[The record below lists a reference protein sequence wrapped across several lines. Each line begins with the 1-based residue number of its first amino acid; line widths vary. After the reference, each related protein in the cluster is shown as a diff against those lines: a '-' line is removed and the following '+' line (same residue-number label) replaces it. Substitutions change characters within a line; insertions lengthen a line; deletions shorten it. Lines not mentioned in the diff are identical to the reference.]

1 MECIVKNTGAALDIR
16 GLTAKPG
23 YVKKGK
29 TFIGQGSDEEQIG
42 TMPIIDA
49 ADHVLTING
58 EYQSAAGYYAAGS
71 RIVQNIPTMEQ
82 QYIIPSGEQ
91 QTVETKDKYMIE
103 DVVIAGLPNLNTFN
117 IKKGTVI
124 KLGDYTI
131 IGVYE
136 GYENNDPMV
145 PYYNGV
151 FAPGQSINSFP
162 AFGRKAGEYY
172 VGDVTFGRDNLHLEN
187 PLDTR
192 YVTTAIVFNR
202 PLNFDEINEIELRY
216 SLDNATGGCSVLAAT
231 GYETEYIYRR
241 ADSGSGKTYHEGL
254 GTYWQR
260 EIPDTNGNVSN
271 RTLNVASVTGSRY
284 LYISLS
290 MRTTS
295 SIAIANLTLRELK
308 CKK

>member
-1 MECIVKNTGAALDIR
+1 
-16 GLTAKPG
+16 
-23 YVKKGK
+23 
-29 TFIGQGSDEEQIG
+29 
-42 TMPIIDA
+42 
-49 ADHVLTING
+49 
-58 EYQSAAGYYAAGS
+58 
-71 RIVQNIPTMEQ
+71 
-82 QYIIPSGEQ
+82 
-91 QTVETKDKYMIE
+91 
-103 DVVIAGLPNLNTFN
+103 
-117 IKKGTVI
+117 
-124 KLGDYTI
+124 
-131 IGVYE
+131 
-136 GYENNDPMV
+136 MV

>member
-71 RIVQNIPTMEQ
+71 RIVQNIPTMEH

-103 DVVIAGLPNLNTFN
+103 DVVIAGLPNLNAFN

-131 IGVYE
+131 IGAYE

-162 AFGRKAGEYY
+162 ALDRK
-172 VGDVTFGRDNLHLEN
+172 
-187 PLDTR
+187 
-192 YVTTAIVFNR
+192 
-202 PLNFDEINEIELRY
+202 
-216 SLDNATGGCSVLAAT
+216 SV
-231 GYETEYIYRR
+231 
-241 ADSGSGKTYHEGL
+241 
-254 GTYWQR
+254 
-260 EIPDTNGNVSN
+260 V
-271 RTLNVASVTGSRY
+271 
-284 LYISLS
+284 
-290 MRTTS
+290 
-295 SIAIANLTLRELK
+295 
-308 CKK
+308 